1 MQHTD
6 FIFSIIA
13 EETGFIG
20 CIFLI
25 TLFILLLYFGI
36 RIAHQ
41 LENSFYTLTILGFT
55 IFISLQALINMMVT
69 TGLVPTKG
77 IGLPFI
83 SYGNTSLVCYL
94 FMIGVIISM
103 VHDNQTSLR

>member
-20 CIFLI
+20 SVLI
-25 TLFILLLYFGI
+25 VTLYMLFLYFGI
-36 RIAHQ
+36 RIAW
-41 LENSFYTLTILGFT
+41 YTKN
-55 IFISLQALINMMVT
+55 IFCMVT
-69 TGLVPTKG
+69 TLGFVLLTTLQAFINIAVATGLAPTKG

-83 SYGNTSLVCYL
+83 SYGNSSLVASLC
-94 FMIGVIISM
+94 MVGIVINCVEHSR
-103 VHDNQTSLR
+103 H